1 MCSALSRLIE
11 GECQP
16 DKCFVLDNVPRNRT
30 LKDMS
35 KGPGQVQR
43 SILAVFDAA
52 PDDLLDSI
60 EIAARALEKPTI
72 TESEASSYRRA
83 LRKLA
88 DAGDIVDMGRRWRSG
103 RRRYAL
109 LAAAERYNRR
119 VRETFGES
127 A

>member
-1 MCSALSRLIE
+1 
-11 GECQP
+11 
-16 DKCFVLDNVPRNRT
+16 
-30 LKDMS
+30 MS

-52 PDDLLDSI
+52 PDDLLDCI
-60 EIAARALEKPTI
+60 EIAARALEKRTI

-88 DAGDIVDMGRRWRSG
+88 DAGGIVDMGRRWRSG

-119 VRETFGES
+119 VRETFGEL